1 MENLG
6 TVKNDRTHVYLHMEN
21 AFLDAFGADAQASG
35 NGRGTPPGDPRK
47 ALPRGGLPRG
57 ENPGNRMP
65 KLPKNRHFSG
75 NLSLYILVHFLGV
88 GVLPLLKNGDFS
100 RFLQNCKKFAKMEGD
115 LPFLPYMP
123 V

>member
-1 MENLG
+1 MCTYTWKMRFWTHSGRARKRLG
-6 TVKNDRTHVYLHMEN
+6 TV
-21 AFLDAFGADAQASG
+21 G
-35 NGRGTPPGDPRK
+35 GRPRATPEKPSPG
-47 ALPRGGLPRG
+47 GGLPRG

-123 V
+123 I